1 MSVVL
6 TKENL
11 CSSGTPDTQCFEC
24 LRSLTFPYLE
34 WNWNAARPGF
44 AVDHRGTA
52 QKLAERAACS
62 PIRRSC
68 ATESLMLITDYVLS
82 KKVSARDLFGERLK
96 KFGIQDHVASGKDD
110 ERSRCL
116 TDGSQCLAV
125 FLTEDGFV
133 DFLTA
138 YGADAP
144 RKILHAI
151 CEAFG
156 AKIFSEHEPQFWDLW
171 KAATAERS
179 RNMPT

>member
-1 MSVVL
+1 
-6 TKENL
+6 
-11 CSSGTPDTQCFEC
+11 
-24 LRSLTFPYLE
+24 
-34 WNWNAARPGF
+34 
-44 AVDHRGTA
+44 
-52 QKLAERAACS
+52 
-62 PIRRSC
+62 
-68 ATESLMLITDYVLS
+68 MLITDFVLS

-96 KFGIQDHVASGKDD
+96 KFGIREHVASGKDD

-138 YGADAP
+138 YGVDAP

-156 AKIFSEHEPQFWDLW
+156 AEIFSEHEPQFWDLW

-179 RNMPT
+179 RSMPP

>member
-1 MSVVL
+1 
-6 TKENL
+6 
-11 CSSGTPDTQCFEC
+11 
-24 LRSLTFPYLE
+24 
-34 WNWNAARPGF
+34 
-44 AVDHRGTA
+44 
-52 QKLAERAACS
+52 
-62 PIRRSC
+62 
-68 ATESLMLITDYVLS
+68 MLITDYVLS

-156 AKIFSEHEPQFWDLW
+156 AKIFSEHELQLLDLR
-171 KAATAERS
+171 KAVMAERS
-179 RNMPT
+179 RNMPP

>member
-1 MSVVL
+1 ML
-6 TKENL
+6 A
-11 CSSGTPDTQCFEC
+11 DTSKAKK
-24 LRSLTFPYLE
+24 LRH
-34 WNWNAARPGF
+34 GM
-44 AVDHRGTA
+44 
-52 QKLAERAACS
+52 Q
-62 PIRRSC
+62 
-68 ATESLMLITDYVLS
+68 ESLMLITDFVLS

-96 KFGIQDHVASGKDD
+96 KFGIREHVASGKDD

>member
-1 MSVVL
+1 MRRDQDLPL
-6 TKENL
+6 TTGGQLKNSPSE
-11 CSSGTPDTQCFEC
+11 QHARRYVE
-24 LRSLTFPYLE
+24 
-34 WNWNAARPGF
+34 AAP
-44 AVDHRGTA
+44 
-52 QKLAERAACS
+52 
-62 PIRRSC
+62 RRV
-68 ATESLMLITDYVLS
+68 LMLITDYVLS

-96 KFGIQDHVASGKDD
+96 KFGIQEHVASGKDD